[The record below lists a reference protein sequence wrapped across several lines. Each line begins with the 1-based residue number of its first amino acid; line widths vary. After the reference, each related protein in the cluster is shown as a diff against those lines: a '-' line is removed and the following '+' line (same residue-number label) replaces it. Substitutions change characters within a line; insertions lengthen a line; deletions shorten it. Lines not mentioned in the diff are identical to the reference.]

1 MSSNPQQVLQQTR
14 TIALVGISSKPERA
28 SYRVAEYLIKAGY
41 TVYPVNPQYQEV
53 LGLTCYPNL
62 TELPESIDLVDVFRK
77 AEDCL
82 PVAEEAVKIGAKA
95 LWLQLGISNDEC
107 RALAEKNGLAYVE
120 DKCTK
125 IEHAQ
130 LNQS

>member
-1 MSSNPQQVLQQTR
+1 MDTNPQELLR
-14 TIALVGISSKPERA
+14 TIRSIAIVGISNKPERA
-28 SYRVAEYLIKAGY
+28 SYRVAAYLKEAGY
-41 TVYPVNPQYQEV
+41 KVFPVNPQYQEV
-53 LGLTCYPNL
+53 LGMTCYANL
-62 TELPESIDLVDVFRK
+62 TELPESVDLVDVFRK

-82 PVAEEAVKIGAKA
+82 PVAEEAVRVGAKA
-95 LWLQLGISNDEC
+95 LWLQLGISNPAC
-107 RALAEKNGLAYVE
+107 RALAEKHGLAYVE